1 MTSLHTL
8 TLTESYNTAR
18 DVLNVTR
25 ERLTQRVQR
34 ALENAAGNS
43 EGGAGEGVGETEEG
57 GGGGGRG
64 GSSTTPEVNS
74 ALRGVSQKLLEKVK
88 CVIPTCILCM
98 YIYTMSCTCIWH
110 MMQQNLMMSLV
121 LGVPFRS
128 SRRRRRE

>member
-43 EGGAGEGVGETEEG
+43 EGGAGEGAGETEEG

-88 CVIPTCILCM
+88 VSSVHTILCT
-98 YIYTMSCTCIWH
+98 YIHGNTCA
-110 MMQQNLMMSLV
+110 
-121 LGVPFRS
+121 
-128 SRRRRRE
+128 